1 MTWKT
6 IFSFVLF
13 ATLLTIL
20 VGWLTTTEVLPIQQS
35 IRYSDAGRNFI
46 RIWLWVA
53 IALGFILP
61 SIAWIAWI
69 KRSQPRRIL
78 GFYLLVLV
86 IQIVTEQVSSRIGIP
101 SLVVTI
107 GTLYTAFRI
116 WQLWQGQQL
125 IHTNSSSPTLMSA
138 LLWLLGLF
146 WSSNLIM
153 LLTLGWSSIVRQI

>member
-6 IFSFVLF
+6 ILSFVLV

-35 IRYSDAGRNFI
+35 IRYSNAGRNFI

-61 SIAWIAWI
+61 SIAWIARI

-86 IQIVTEQVSSRIGIP
+86 IQIVTEQISSRIGIP
-101 SLVVTI
+101 SLVVTV
-107 GTLYTAFRI
+107 GTLHTAFRI

-125 IHTNSSSPTLMSA
+125 IQMNSSSPTWMSRPLA
-138 LLWLLGLF
+138 
-146 WSSNLIM
+146 
-153 LLTLGWSSIVRQI
+153 

>member
-6 IFSFVLF
+6 IFLFVLF

-35 IRYSDAGRNFI
+35 IRYSDAGRNSI
-46 RIWLWVA
+46 RIWFWIA

-125 IHTNSSSPTLMSA
+125 IHMIFIKSRFDECLARAVGAVLEQQSDHVVDF
-138 LLWLLGLF
+138 GL
-146 WSSNLIM
+146 
-153 LLTLGWSSIVRQI
+153 V